1 MRHTAE
7 KVEGRYVAI
16 AKGFRRLRRIGFDKA
31 TVRVR
36 QVHTQI
42 MKPDL
47 LARDIA
53 IRLAKIRLR
62 VARTMAQRHEHLT
75 RPLRC
80 LRHIL
85 AHDGVAAREA
95 FLGS

>member
-1 MRHTAE
+1 MEPH
-7 KVEGRYVAI
+7 
-16 AKGFRRLRRIGFDKA
+16 
-31 TVRVR
+31 
-36 QVHTQI
+36 
-42 MKPDL
+42 L

-53 IRLAKIRLR
+53 IRLAKVRLR
-62 VARTMAQRHEHLT
+62 VTGAMAQRHEHLT

-85 AHDGVAAREA
+85 AHDGVTAREA